1 MSYYTKHWLGIAAL
15 VWLLWLA
22 AAGQVVLGA

>member
-15 VWLLWLA
+15 VWLLWFV
-22 AAGQVVLGA
+22 AAGQVLLG